1 MRQTSSVFILN
12 FLIVRLLHFQAASD
26 IGARD
31 SSLESLV
38 QIRAVDFVNITD
50 TREYYLK
57 VI

>member
-12 FLIVRLLHFQAASD
+12 FLIVRLLHFQAAPD

-31 SSLESLV
+31 LPLESLV